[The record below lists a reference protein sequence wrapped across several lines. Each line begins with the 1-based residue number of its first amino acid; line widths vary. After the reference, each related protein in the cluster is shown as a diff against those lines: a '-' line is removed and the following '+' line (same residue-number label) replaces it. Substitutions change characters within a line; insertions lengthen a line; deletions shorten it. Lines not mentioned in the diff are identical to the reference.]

1 MNELSLRLLGTGT
14 SGGVPTIGCDCAVC
28 TSTDPRDRRLRTS
41 ALVTRGETNLVI
53 DTGPDFREQM
63 LAARPASLNAVLY
76 THEHADHVAGLDDVR
91 PFVFRQRASMD
102 LYGSERTLDEI
113 RHRFDY
119 AFSDNPYPGAPRLNT
134 HVIRPGQTTRL
145 GEIEFTPLALFH
157 GSLPI
162 LGYRFGE
169 IAYLTDVK
177 TLPPETYTAL
187 RGIDTLVLDALHH
200 YPHHSHLN
208 LEEALAEVEKIRPRR
223 TVFIHL
229 SHHMGRYAEVQAG
242 LPPGVEIGYDGM
254 VLKAGG

>member
-14 SGGVPTIGCDCAVC
+14 SQGVPVIGCDCAVC

-41 ALVTRGETNLVI
+41 ALVRRGATNLVI

-63 LAARPASLNAVLY
+63 LAARPDSLTGVLY

-91 PFVFRQRASMD
+91 PFVFRQRSSVD
-102 LYGSERTLDEI
+102 LYGNERTLGEI
-113 RHRFDY
+113 RRRFDY
-119 AFSDNPYPGAPRLNT
+119 AFSPNPYPGAPRLNT
-134 HVIRPGQTTRL
+134 HILHPGRAARL

-157 GSLPI
+157 GDLPI
-162 LGYRFGE
+162 LGYHFGD

-177 TLPPETYTAL
+177 TLPPATYEAL

-208 LEEALAEVEKIRPRR
+208 LEEALAEVEKIKPRR
-223 TVFIHL
+223 TVFVHA
-229 SHHMGRYAEVQAG
+229 SHYMGRYAEVQAG
-242 LPPGVEIGYDGM
+242 LPPGVELGYDGM
-254 VLKAGG
+254 TLKAGE